1 MSNPQKSC
9 KQEILRLSS
18 LPPSDG
24 IPYTWYGY
32 RSKLGPQINRWLYN
46 TKNKL
51 KSVVPWISFPCHRTL
66 YRCCAGC
73 SFQRPK
79 TRLRRIFNCHVWL
92 PDSLYTYLLGD
103 MFSIPPTAKFGKWA
117 MAAMVLGIVK
127 TWQLQRCS
135 WGEMPSEL
143 SRSSLIFVWAS
154 SFTSVIWEHDS
165 RSGDMTHNQKN
176 QIGFMGLRP
185 DFIPISQQKWVL
197 LQIGYPIPSHGLRK
211 SHFPLAMLLGGT
223 YPPCIFWVPNSRHL
237 TRPQTSKLSDRA
249 YSANSLMLSPE
260 RCASRTPQWLWISV
274 VMSPWGRL
282 LWWFVI

>member
-24 IPYTWYGY
+24 IPYTLYGY

-249 YSANSLMLSPE
+249 YSADSLMLSPE